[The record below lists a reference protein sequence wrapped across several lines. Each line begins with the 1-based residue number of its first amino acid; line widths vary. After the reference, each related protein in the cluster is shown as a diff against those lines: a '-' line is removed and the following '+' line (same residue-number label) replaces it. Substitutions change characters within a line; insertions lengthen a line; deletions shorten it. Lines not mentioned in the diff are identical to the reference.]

1 MTGDIEITCAVHDC
15 KLDIHAQGDDY
26 IVAHPCPR
34 CYYRVSDSRSLAERM
49 TAVAAELQSMQLDM
63 EGDPMRCG
71 MACEVATGLE
81 QIGRW
86 TSELAYLEADAEQ
99 GKDGAE

>member
-1 MTGDIEITCAVHDC
+1 VYAYGDGYAV
-15 KLDIHAQGDDY
+15 
-26 IVAHPCPR
+26 VEPCPR
-34 CYYRVSDSRSLAERM
+34 CYYRVSDSTSMAERM
-49 TAVAAELQSMQLDM
+49 TAVAAELQSMQLEM

-86 TSELAYLEADAEQ
+86 TSELAFLESMDKQ
-99 GKDGAE
+99 GKAGAE